1 MINGMHI
8 KEIYIDFVACDLKI
22 SVIIRFISSMYLIPR
37 DTLYMPIK
45 FQSLLAM
52 KNDT

>member
-22 SVIIRFISSMYLIPR
+22 SVIIRFISSLIPR

-52 KNDT
+52 KNGT